1 MLHRSAEVVIV
12 LRNRGIESY
21 KHAEYGNTIFIHRII
36 RDDGTT
42 AYKIKGTSGTQAIQ
56 YTCVHLHIGDSR
68 SVLYSSCTYIYM
80 WIASKYPF

>member
-21 KHAEYGNTIFIHRII
+21 KPTEYGDTIFIHRII

-42 AYKIKGTSGTQAIQ
+42 AYKIKGTSGIQAIQ

-68 SVLYSSCTYIYM
+68 SVFYSSYTYIHLHVDS
-80 WIASKYPF
+80 I